1 MPNGSSIFRTEI
13 ATAACLAAV
22 ATLALV
28 WLVPVNTQPAASE
41 LDISPAFFPMLAATL
56 VLVLSL
62 ALIAELVFLSAKS
75 TASHSIKTIVSELV
89 IWGVVTFVM
98 LACLPKVGFIAV
110 STTVI
115 VLGGIAMGYRRWW
128 VLTLLAIVFSLT
140 VDFGAWQIFTVDLP

>member
-1 MPNGSSIFRTEI
+1 MPGSSSVFQTEI

-22 ATLALV
+22 AILALV

-62 ALIAELVFLSAKS
+62 ALIAELVFLSGKS

-89 IWGVVTFVM
+89 IWGVVTFIM

-128 VLTLLAIVFSLT
+128 ALTLLAIVFSVT
-140 VDFGAWQIFTVDLP
+140 VDFGAWKIFTVDLP

>member
-1 MPNGSSIFRTEI
+1 MPNDSSIFQTEI
-13 ATAACLAAV
+13 VTAACLAAV

-89 IWGVVTFVM
+89 IWGAVTFVM

-140 VDFGAWQIFTVDLP
+140 VDFGAWKIFTVDLP

>member
-1 MPNGSSIFRTEI
+1 MSSRSSVFRTEI
-13 ATAACLAAV
+13 TTAACLAAV
-22 ATLALV
+22 AILALV
-28 WLVPVNTQPAASE
+28 WLIPVNTQPATSE

-62 ALIAELVFLSAKS
+62 ALIAELVCLSAKS

-128 VLTLLAIVFSLT
+128 ALTLLAIVFSST
-140 VDFGAWQIFTVDLP
+140 VDFGAWKIFTVDLP

>member
-1 MPNGSSIFRTEI
+1 MPNDSSIFQTEI

-22 ATLALV
+22 ATLALL

-89 IWGVVTFVM
+89 IWGAVTFVM

-140 VDFGAWQIFTVDLP
+140 VDFGAWKIFTVDLP

>member
-89 IWGVVTFVM
+89 IWGAVTFVM

-128 VLTLLAIVFSLT
+128 ALTLLAIVFSVT
-140 VDFGAWQIFTVDLP
+140 VDFGAWKIFTVDLP

>member
-1 MPNGSSIFRTEI
+1 MPGSSSVFQTEI

-22 ATLALV
+22 AILALV

-89 IWGVVTFVM
+89 IWGAVTFVM

-128 VLTLLAIVFSLT
+128 ALTLLAIVFSVT
-140 VDFGAWQIFTVDLP
+140 VDFGAWKIFTVDLP

>member
-1 MPNGSSIFRTEI
+1 MPSSKSVFRTEI

-22 ATLALV
+22 AILALV

-41 LDISPAFFPMLAATL
+41 LDISPAFFPMLAAAL
-56 VLVLSL
+56 VLFLSL
-62 ALIAELVFLSAKS
+62 ALIAELFFLGAKT
-75 TASHSIKTIVSELV
+75 TANHSSKTIVSELV
-89 IWGVVTFVM
+89 IWAVVTFVIW
-98 LACLPKVGFIAV
+98 ACLPKVGFIAV

-140 VDFGAWQIFTVDLP
+140 VDFGAWKIFTVDLP

>member
-1 MPNGSSIFRTEI
+1 MPNSSAIFQTEI
-13 ATAACLAAV
+13 VTAACLAAV
-22 ATLALV
+22 ATLALL

-89 IWGVVTFVM
+89 IWGAVTFVM

-128 VLTLLAIVFSLT
+128 ALTLLAIVFSVT
-140 VDFGAWQIFTVDLP
+140 VDFGAWKIFTVDLP

>member
-1 MPNGSSIFRTEI
+1 MSSRSSVFRTEI

-22 ATLALV
+22 AILALV

-89 IWGVVTFVM
+89 IWGAVTFVM

-128 VLTLLAIVFSLT
+128 VLTLLAIVFSVT
-140 VDFGAWQIFTVDLP
+140 VDFGAWKIFTVDLP

>member
-89 IWGVVTFVM
+89 IWGAVTFVM

-128 VLTLLAIVFSLT
+128 ALTLLAIVFSLT
-140 VDFGAWQIFTVDLP
+140 VDFGAWKIFTVDLP

>member
-1 MPNGSSIFRTEI
+1 MPDSSIFRTEI
-13 ATAACLAAV
+13 VTATCLAAV

-62 ALIAELVFLSAKS
+62 ALIAEQVFLSAKS
-75 TASHSIKTIVSELV
+75 TASHSIKTIVCEQVL
-89 IWGVVTFVM
+89 WGVVTFVM

>member
-1 MPNGSSIFRTEI
+1 MPNSSSIFRTEI

-22 ATLALV
+22 ATLALL

-89 IWGVVTFVM
+89 IWGAVTFVM

-140 VDFGAWQIFTVDLP
+140 VDFGAWKIFTVDLP

>member
-1 MPNGSSIFRTEI
+1 MHSSSSVFRTEI
-13 ATAACLAAV
+13 ATAVCLAAV
-22 ATLALV
+22 AILALV

-75 TASHSIKTIVSELV
+75 TASHSIKTIVCEQVL
-89 IWGVVTFVM
+89 WGVVTFVM

-128 VLTLLAIVFSLT
+128 ALTLLAIVFSLT

>member
-1 MPNGSSIFRTEI
+1 MPNDSSIFQTEI
-13 ATAACLAAV
+13 VTAACLAAV
-22 ATLALV
+22 ATLALL

-128 VLTLLAIVFSLT
+128 ALTLLAIVFSLT
-140 VDFGAWQIFTVDLP
+140 VDFGAWKIFTVDLP

>member
-1 MPNGSSIFRTEI
+1 MPNSSSIFRTEI
-13 ATAACLAAV
+13 VTAACLAAV

-89 IWGVVTFVM
+89 IWGAVTFVM
-98 LACLPKVGFIAV
+98 LACLPEVGFIAV

-128 VLTLLAIVFSLT
+128 VLSLLAIVFSVT
-140 VDFGAWQIFTVDLP
+140 VDFGAWKIFTVDLP

>member
-1 MPNGSSIFRTEI
+1 MPNSSIFRTEI
-13 ATAACLAAV
+13 VTAACLAAV

-62 ALIAELVFLSAKS
+62 ALIAELVFLSAKI

-89 IWGVVTFVM
+89 IWGAVTFVM

-128 VLTLLAIVFSLT
+128 VLTLLAIVFSVI
-140 VDFGAWQIFTVDLP
+140 VDFGAWKIFTVDLP

>member
-1 MPNGSSIFRTEI
+1 MPNSSSIFRTEI
-13 ATAACLAAV
+13 ATAVCLAAV
-22 ATLALV
+22 AILALV
-28 WLVPVNTQPAASE
+28 WLVPVDTQPAASE

-89 IWGVVTFVM
+89 IWGAVTFVM

-128 VLTLLAIVFSLT
+128 VLTLLAIVFSVI
-140 VDFGAWQIFTVDLP
+140 VDFGAWKIFTVDLP

>member
-89 IWGVVTFVM
+89 IWGAATFVM

-140 VDFGAWQIFTVDLP
+140 VDFGAWKIFTVDLP

>member
-1 MPNGSSIFRTEI
+1 MPNSSSIFQTEI
-13 ATAACLAAV
+13 VTAACLAAV
-22 ATLALV
+22 ATLALL

-56 VLVLSL
+56 VLVLSV

-89 IWGVVTFVM
+89 IWGAVTFVM

-128 VLTLLAIVFSLT
+128 ALTLLAIVFSLT
-140 VDFGAWQIFTVDLP
+140 VDFGAWKIFTVDLP

>member
-1 MPNGSSIFRTEI
+1 MPNDSSIFQTEI
-13 ATAACLAAV
+13 VTAACLAAV
-22 ATLALV
+22 ATLALL

-89 IWGVVTFVM
+89 IWGAVTFVM

-140 VDFGAWQIFTVDLP
+140 VDFGAWKIFMVDLP

>member
-1 MPNGSSIFRTEI
+1 MPDSSIFRTEI
-13 ATAACLAAV
+13 VTAACLAAV
-22 ATLALV
+22 AILALV

-89 IWGVVTFVM
+89 IWGAVTFVM

-140 VDFGAWQIFTVDLP
+140 VDFGAWKIFTVDLP

>member
-1 MPNGSSIFRTEI
+1 MPNDSSIFQTEI
-13 ATAACLAAV
+13 VTAACLAAV
-22 ATLALV
+22 ATLALL

-89 IWGVVTFVM
+89 IWGAVTFVM

-128 VLTLLAIVFSLT
+128 ALTLLAIVFSLT
-140 VDFGAWQIFTVDLP
+140 VDFGAWKIFTVDLP

>member
-1 MPNGSSIFRTEI
+1 MPNDSSIFQTEI
-13 ATAACLAAV
+13 VTAACLAAV
-22 ATLALV
+22 ATLALL

-89 IWGVVTFVM
+89 IWGAVTFVM

-140 VDFGAWQIFTVDLP
+140 VDFGAWKIFTVDLP

>member
-1 MPNGSSIFRTEI
+1 MPGSSSVFQTEI

-22 ATLALV
+22 AILALV

-41 LDISPAFFPMLAATL
+41 LDISPAFFPMLAATI

-62 ALIAELVFLSAKS
+62 ALIAELIFLSAKS
-75 TASHSIKTIVSELV
+75 TATHSIKTIVSELV
-89 IWGVVTFVM
+89 IWGAVTFVM

-128 VLTLLAIVFSLT
+128 ALTLLAIVFSVT
-140 VDFGAWQIFTVDLP
+140 VDFGAWKIFTVDLP

>member
-1 MPNGSSIFRTEI
+1 MPNRSSIFQTEI
-13 ATAACLAAV
+13 VTAACLAAV
-22 ATLALV
+22 ATLALL

-89 IWGVVTFVM
+89 IWGAVTFVM

-128 VLTLLAIVFSLT
+128 ALMLLAILFSLT
-140 VDFGAWQIFTVDLP
+140 VDFGAWKIFTVDLP